1 MESFA
6 CMRGDT
12 VNGFQCHTVW
22 EVKGGTLQKPF
33 MQDTVSLW
41 GKSVSSSPG
50 QQRICHSVNQKSHIV
65 SSWTLRKSHY
75 CFHYCT
81 ERRSNHQSSWL
92 ESGFLVPVTPR
103 GASWSLKQ
111 GCMAYNHSLLYF
123 KPYLSEG
130 TYTISARIWCN
141 SCGEIICMQLF
152 QDILREWNRIRR
164 THRWKYGVI
173 IWIMEFC
180 VNESISSAE
189 RTCLLHIYFLS
200 PAQLSATYDIFTSSP
215 RRRGPPGLTAAV
227 PPMTS
232 EWYLVQLGLHLPS
245 PGLPLQPQLDHFHPT
260 RVQTHMCCSRPSI
273 HPTNTG
279 LFILEWATVFYTFL
293 PHVWLWNKW

>member
-1 MESFA
+1 MVPVHSSPMLDILSTWFSHIKSRKTRGNHWLLSTGTRRADREHQLKHQVFLKKQGGLPEDNCVNMESFA

-92 ESGFLVPVTPR
+92 ESGFTVPVTPR

-130 TYTISARIWCN
+130 T
-141 SCGEIICMQLF
+141 G
-152 QDILREWNRIRR
+152 
-164 THRWKYGVI
+164 TH
-173 IWIMEFC
+173 
-180 VNESISSAE
+180 SISSYMMQFMWRHHFSFFKTSWGNETESGE
-189 RTCLLHIYFLS
+189 RTNQNIVLLS
-200 PAQLSATYDIFTSSP
+200 
-215 RRRGPPGLTAAV
+215 
-227 PPMTS
+227 
-232 EWYLVQLGLHLPS
+232 
-245 PGLPLQPQLDHFHPT
+245 
-260 RVQTHMCCSRPSI
+260 
-273 HPTNTG
+273 G
-279 LFILEWATVFYTFL
+279 LFSAGWMNL
-293 PHVWLWNKW
+293 